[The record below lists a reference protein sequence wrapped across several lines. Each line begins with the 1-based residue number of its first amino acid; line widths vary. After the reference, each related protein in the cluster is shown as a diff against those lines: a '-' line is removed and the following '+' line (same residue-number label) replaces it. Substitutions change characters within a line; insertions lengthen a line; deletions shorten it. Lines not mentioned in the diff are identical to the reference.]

1 MNATCKRRFR
11 VGRNCKQKEATGC
24 QQSWRKHWTFC
35 AVVGWGLVLKSE
47 LLWMDRPGRA
57 RGELRLGW
65 RRAAVAIGIR
75 GWGGVGR
82 HAVRMARRVPG
93 DSPVDGA
100 PLGGGGIG
108 SSRIGGVVLGLGLA
122 GRLFAGPLG
131 LVGPASLVRPRPL
144 ALRNFLR
151 GDGGRRGGRR
161 GGNRGRRRW
170 LRRSSLHAHDRSLC
184 VSLSGGGCSVP

>member
-1 MNATCKRRFR
+1 
-11 VGRNCKQKEATGC
+11 
-24 QQSWRKHWTFC
+24 
-35 AVVGWGLVLKSE
+35 
-47 LLWMDRPGRA
+47 MDRPGRA

-65 RRAAVAIGIR
+65 RRAAVAIGIK

-93 DSPVDGA
+93 DSSVDGA
-100 PLGGGGIG
+100 PLGGGIG
-108 SSRIGGVVLGLGLA
+108 SSQIGGVVLALGLA

-161 GGNRGRRRW
+161 GGNGGRRRW
-170 LRRSSLHAHDRSLC
+170 LRRSLHAHDRSLNLC
-184 VSLSGGGCSVP
+184 VSDAACSVPSTGSLVAHSLLDE